1 MFVLKQLRRKKKINQ
16 TDLAQ
21 AVGVSLRTIQLYEK
35 KNANIPIKNLTK
47 IADYFGVSIAELY
60 SHEVNEDQGT
70 YHLNQDNSARV
81 FSAKKI
87 SAKKWIVN
95 VPLVTSENRI
105 DYCNK
110 IENKQVPENM
120 PNLSFVVENIDATK
134 YLAFEI
140 IGNSMENGT
149 AESIPN
155 EAIIL
160 GKEIS
165 LEDLEIYDKVKNRIA
180 ILIYGENILCKEIT
194 NYDSKN
200 KRITCHSL
208 NTSPE
213 YADFEIAVSEIK
225 QLFEV
230 IKKQTD

>member
-16 TDLAQ
+16 TDLAH

-60 SHEVNEDQGT
+60 SHEVNEDQDI
-70 YHLNQDNSARV
+70 YHLNPGTSPHL
-81 FSAKKI
+81 FSTKKI
-87 SAKKWIVN
+87 STKKWIVN
-95 VPLVTSENRI
+95 VPLISSENRVE
-105 DYCNK
+105 YCNK
-110 IENKQVPENM
+110 IEDGELPENL
-120 PNLSFVVENIDATK
+120 PNLSFVVENIEAAK

-140 IGNSMENGT
+140 AGNSMQNGT

-155 EAIIL
+155 EAIVLGREIL
-160 GKEIS
+160 LEELELHGKITN
-165 LEDLEIYDKVKNRIA
+165 LIA
-180 ILIYGENILCKEIT
+180 VLIYKENILCKEIT

-200 KRITCHSL
+200 ERITCHSL

-213 YADFEIAVSEIK
+213 YADFEIPVSEIK
-225 QLFEV
+225 QFFEV
-230 IKKQTD
+230 IKKQTN